1 LPQFFFWRL
10 RVCGDI
16 ASQSEA
22 SNSLSQARR
31 NVMSTAV
38 MTPRLELDSFAE
50 NALKAAA
57 KFWFVLAVA
66 GQFVFAFSIASFYA
80 MTALRGG
87 IQAWNK
93 VLVVQYTAGATMSN
107 TAIVGH
113 ILFGTLI
120 SIAGAFQL
128 VPQIRNRFP
137 VFHRWNGRLF
147 VLAAITQGI
156 TGLYMLL
163 FSKRIPFGGLQRVPI
178 SLSGILLVVF
188 AVLALR
194 YAMIRD
200 FKTHR
205 RWALRLFL
213 VAGASWFFR
222 VGFSLTVL
230 LFGPIGFDP
239 TTFGGPL
246 PVFWSYAEY
255 LLPLAVLE
263 LYFRAQDHPGVV
275 RRMAT
280 AALLFVLTLGMG
292 AGIFG
297 ATAAQ
302 WAGRVK
308 TAFDSRTSIADTL
321 GATIASSGIDAA
333 VSQYHE
339 LKSTAPGAYNFEEDE
354 LNNLGYQLIRSNKL
368 QDAIGIFQLN
378 VEAYP
383 QSSNVYDSLGEA
395 YMDAGNKPLAI
406 ANYQKSIEL
415 NPKNRSAVRVL
426 QKLNAR

>member
-1 LPQFFFWRL
+1 
-10 RVCGDI
+10 
-16 ASQSEA
+16 
-22 SNSLSQARR
+22 
-31 NVMSTAV
+31 MSTAV

-66 GQFVFAFSIASFYA
+66 GQFAFAFTIASFYA
-80 MTALRGG
+80 ITALRGG

-93 VLVVQYTAGATMSN
+93 VLIVQYTAGATMSN
-107 TAIVGH
+107 AAIIGH

-120 SIAGAFQL
+120 SIAGAFQII
-128 VPQIRNRFP
+128 PQIRNRFP
-137 VFHRWNGRLF
+137 VFHRWNGCLYLLSAF
-147 VLAAITQGI
+147 TQGI
-156 TGLYMLL
+156 TGLYMVF

-178 SLSGILLVVF
+178 SLSGVLLVVF
-188 AVLALR
+188 AILALR

-213 VAGASWFFR
+213 VGGGSWFFR
-222 VGFSLTVL
+222 VGFTLTVL

-246 PVFWSYAEY
+246 PVFWAYAEY

-263 LYFRAQDHPGVV
+263 LYFRAQDHPGVL

-280 AALLFVLTLGMG
+280 AGLLVVLTLGMG
-292 AGIFG
+292 AGIF
-297 ATAAQ
+297 ATAAAQ
-302 WAGRVK
+302 WAPK
-308 TAFDSRTSIADTL
+308 LKAAFDSRISIADTL
-321 GATIASSGIDAA
+321 STTIASSGIDAA
-333 VSQYHE
+333 AKQYQE
-339 LKSTAPGAYNFEEDE
+339 LKSTAPSTYNFGENE
-354 LNNLGYQLIRSNKL
+354 LNNLGYRLLRANKL
-368 QDAIGIFQLN
+368 NDAIRIFQLN

-395 YMDAGNKPLAI
+395 YMDEGEKPPAI
-406 ANYQKSIEL
+406 ANYQKSLQL
-415 NPKNRSAVRVL
+415 NPKNRNAVKML
-426 QKLNAR
+426 EKLNTVAVVPN